1 MGSQDKKTLY
11 RFFKSFSYAWQG
23 VLYGAKKE
31 ANFKFHLAAAIIV
44 CIAAFYFSI
53 SQIEWLFVLMAIAGM
68 LVLELINTAI
78 EKVVDL
84 VTGEYHPLAKKAKD
98 LAAGAVLVY
107 AIFSAI
113 IGFVIFLPKIW
124 SMLV

>member
-11 RFFKSFSYAWQG
+11 RFLKSFYYAWQG
-23 VLYGAKKE
+23 IVYGAKKE
-31 ANFKFHLAAAIIV
+31 TNFKFHLTAAIIV

-53 SQIEWLFVLMAIAGM
+53 SKMEWLFVLTAISGM

-84 VTGEYHPLAKKAKD
+84 VTGEYHPLAKTAKD

-113 IGFVIFLPKIW
+113 VGLIIFLPKIW
-124 SMLV
+124 YMLV

>member
-1 MGSQDKKTLY
+1 MDSQDKKPLY
-11 RFFKSFSYAWQG
+11 RFFKGFYYAWQG
-23 VLYGAKKE
+23 ILYGAKKE
-31 ANFKFHLAAAIIV
+31 ANFKFHLTAAIVV

-53 SQIEWLFVLMAIAGM
+53 TKIEWLFVLIAIGGM
-68 LVLELINTAI
+68 LTLELINSAI

-84 VTGEYHPLAKKAKD
+84 VTGEYHPLAKAAKD

-107 AIFSAI
+107 AILSAI
-113 IGFVIFLPKIW
+113 IGFIIFLPKIW